1 MGMDHLRLLI
11 VEDSSEY
18 AHMLKTVLG
27 GEETVHFEMAF
38 AADLRNALRYLDE
51 GEFDVILLDL
61 SLPDSLGLDTF
72 LAVQAYAMHVP
83 IVVITALDDS
93 GVAVRAVRE
102 GAQDYLVKGDLDVS
116 NLVRSLRYAV
126 ERHRMVMN
134 LENKLLIDDLTGLY
148 NRRGFM
154 HLATQQLKLSRRM
167 GTLLLLIFIDLDDL
181 KKINDQFGHTHGDQ
195 ALEGF
200 AEVLKLTFR
209 ESDILGRVG
218 GDEFAVLAINV
229 QEHSDKIIAERLSEN
244 LATYNQQ
251 LKAGYDISPSMG
263 IVYYDPQQH
272 VSLDDLLTKADALMY
287 DNKRRKKGLLV
298 P

>member
-1 MGMDHLRLLI
+1 MGMDSLHLLI

-38 AADLRNALRYLDE
+38 AGDLKSALRLLDG

-72 LAVQAYAMHVP
+72 LAIQAYAMHVP
-83 IVVITALDDS
+83 IVVITALDDA

-126 ERHRMVMN
+126 ERHRMLTN

-154 HLATQQLKLSRRM
+154 HLAAQQLKLARRM

-181 KKINDQFGHTHGDQ
+181 KKINDQYGHTEGDQ
-195 ALEGF
+195 ALATF
-200 AEVLKLTFR
+200 AEVLTMTFR

-229 QEHSDKIIAERLSEN
+229 QEHSDRVIAERLGEN
-244 LATYNQQ
+244 LATFNQTRQ
-251 LKAGYDISPSMG
+251 AGYEISPSMG
-263 IVYYDPQQH
+263 MVYYDPQDH
-272 VSLDDLLTKADALMY
+272 IPLDTLLSNADALMY
-287 DNKRRKKGLLV
+287 DNKRRKKGIPV
-298 P
+298 S

>member
-1 MGMDHLRLLI
+1 MGVDSLQLLI
-11 VEDSSEY
+11 VEDSTEY

-27 GEETVHFEMAF
+27 GEDTVHFEMSF
-38 AADLRNALRYLDE
+38 AEDLKSALQCLDS

-72 LAVQAYAMHVP
+72 LAVQAYAVQIP
-83 IVVITALDDS
+83 IVVITALDDA

-102 GAQDYLVKGDLDVS
+102 GAQDYLVKTDLDVS

-126 ERHRMVMN
+126 ERHRTLTN
-134 LENKLLIDDLTGLY
+134 LEQKLLSDDLTGLY

-154 HLATQQLKLSRRM
+154 HLAAQQLKLARRM

-181 KKINDQFGHTHGDQ
+181 KKVNDQYGHTEGDQ
-195 ALEGF
+195 VLAAF
-200 AEVLKLTFR
+200 AEVLKTTFR

-229 QEHSDKIIAERLSEN
+229 QDRSDQVIAERLRNNLSAYN
-244 LATYNQQ
+244 LARQ
-251 LKAGYDISPSMG
+251 AGYDISPSLGM
-263 IVYYDPQQH
+263 VYYYPQDY
-272 VSLDDLLTKADALMY
+272 VPLDTLLANADALMY
-287 DNKRRKKGLLV
+287 ENKRRKKGLPV